1 MEKLVPKIKI
11 LVLVVILTSVA
22 FIAGAKL
29 QKFVKLPFFSTN
41 SEFNVESIKS
51 IGRLVVMQAVLKEI
65 TTAEIKVDDQGRE
78 LGTPKKAAYIITFEV
93 EFSYDLKNG
102 PFGISI
108 NKDANSGH
116 EVAVIDMPPVD
127 IIYHMKNIEI
137 YDEQEG
143 KWFGITQNLTVVEK
157 NQLIQQAR
165 LLAFQQAKNFIS
177 KYKLQY
183 ENSATQT
190 MEFLA
195 KGFGQGEVL
204 TRFQNSSN
212 ESIKN

>member
-1 MEKLVPKIKI
+1 MSKIKI
-11 LVLVVILTSVA
+11 FILVTIVISAA
-22 FIAGAKL
+22 FTAGAKL
-29 QKFVKLPFFSTN
+29 HKFLKFPFSSTN

-65 TTAEIKVDDQGRE
+65 TTAEIKIDEQGRE

-108 NKDANSGH
+108 NKDENTGH
-116 EVAVIDMPPVD
+116 GVAVIDMPPVD

-143 KWFGITQNLTVVEK
+143 RWFGIIQKLSIGEK
-157 NQLIQQAR
+157 NQIIQQAK
-165 LLAFQQAKNFIS
+165 LQAFEQAKNFIS

-190 MEFLA
+190 MQFLA
-195 KGFGQGEVL
+195 KGFGQSEVL
-204 TRFQNSSN
+204 MQFQKSSN